1 MDSSSSPSST
11 TYSSGSSQSNPL
23 LFNYSKLMTP
33 WQMQGQQQFLP
44 ALMQRATSGGMT
56 PEEER
61 TLLGTVRQQTDQELA
76 QQSRALASKAA
87 MSGISPSSPVVIG
100 ERGNLGADAITA
112 RTNAA
117 LNFAKLKMGAG
128 DTARQQ
134 LLTALYAQPPY
145 AVGNTLTSYSSS
157 VGSGGGGGGSK

>member
-1 MDSSSSPSST
+1 MGGSSGPSST
-11 TYSSGSSQSNPL
+11 GSGSGSSTPHL
-23 LFNYSKLMTP
+23 YNYEKLMTP
-33 WQMQGQQQFLP
+33 WQMAGQQATLP
-44 ALMQRATSGGMT
+44 MLMQRAFSGGLS

-61 TLLGTVRQQTDQELA
+61 ALLGTVRQQTDQEFE
-76 QQSRALASKAA
+76 QQQKGLVSKAA
-87 MSGISPSSPVVIG
+87 LSGLSPTSPVVIG
-100 ERGNLGADAITA
+100 ERGNLGADRIAA

-145 AVGNTLTSYSSS
+145 TVGNVSTSTQTQQS
-157 VGSGGGGGGSK
+157 SGGGGGK